1 MPMLPRLDEIETF
14 SGYFDADAAL
24 LDEYRR
30 QLEITSRLHVRG
42 RGEGV
47 ASRNRFV
54 TQAAAASIQTANAL
68 LAAMNLR
75 CSLAHPPADIDLR
88 QDDGGNIVYRCY
100 HHPSH
105 QWSLD
110 GSLKR

>member
-1 MPMLPRLDEIETF
+1 MPTFPRLDEIETF
-14 SGYFDADAAL
+14 AGYFDADLTL

-30 QLEITSRLHVRG
+30 QLEITARLHVRD
-42 RGEGV
+42 RGEGG
-47 ASRNRFV
+47 AGRNRFV

-88 QDDGGNIVYRCY
+88 QDNGGNIVYRCY

-105 QWSLD
+105 QWRLD
-110 GSLKR
+110 GTLK